1 MDYKD
6 FSADAVHFQLQ
17 CVPSCLPGLLASDTH
32 TKLKLQ
38 TKLSIGAHLEFC
50 PISPNPKSTGMLNE

>member
-17 CVPSCLPGLLASDTH
+17 CVPARLPELLASGTH
-32 TKLKLQ
+32 AKLKLQ
-38 TKLSIGAHLEFC
+38 TKLSIGARHGEGGGY
-50 PISPNPKSTGMLNE
+50 SRVVSR